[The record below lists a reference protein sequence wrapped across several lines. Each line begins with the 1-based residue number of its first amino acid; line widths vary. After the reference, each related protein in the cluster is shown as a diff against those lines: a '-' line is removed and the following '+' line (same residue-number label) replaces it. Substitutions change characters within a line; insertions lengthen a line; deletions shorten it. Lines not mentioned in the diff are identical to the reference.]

1 MRRRR
6 GTAEMPTT
14 RADDTGVRGM
24 RSWRG
29 IRGWRG
35 MRKVPGGRGNGRPGR
50 RGAAVLAAVSLLTL
64 SGTCTSAA
72 QDRSDAAPAG
82 GNGGLSG
89 AAACSGLKGFTCA
102 TLTVPLD
109 HSGGVP
115 GRLGLKVAMADNV
128 NAPKGV
134 LLFLTGGPGQPGV
147 PFVGQ
152 LREKL
157 TPVLKDYR
165 LVMIDQRGTGDA
177 ALRCPRL
184 QQEMGSSDLTPPT
197 ARAVTD
203 CAAAIGANRRF
214 YSTGDTV
221 ADLDLLRRALGVRTM
236 TLDGVSYGTYTAE
249 RYALAHPQHV
259 ARLVLDSVVPQTG
272 YDPMDRA
279 ALRAAPR
286 VLAAACRATGCTT
299 DPAADLAEV
308 ITRYGNGIDVMDA
321 LTTWE
326 FVDPDYTAV
335 IDALHSAANGD
346 PGPLRGLIAGVRE
359 GSAASA
365 EELSQG
371 LHAATLCLDGRYPWG
386 RADAPSAGRREALG
400 KAGAELTPADYGP
413 FDSATATGLGSMLSC
428 LHWPRTPVPPL
439 PPEHRRLP
447 GVPVLLLGGDRDLS
461 TPLEWLHDQKR
472 LTPRAQ
478 VVVVP
483 GAAHSV
489 QSRAADDRGRQA
501 VFAFLLDRR

>member
-1 MRRRR
+1 MR
-6 GTAEMPTT
+6 GT
-14 RADDTGVRGM
+14 RAG
-24 RSWRG
+24 
-29 IRGWRG
+29 
-35 MRKVPGGRGNGRPGR
+35 RKAQRGGRPASL
-50 RGAAVLAAVSLLTL
+50 GAAALAAVSVLVL

-72 QDRSDAAPAG
+72 QDGAAAERAG

-89 AAACSGLKGFTCA
+89 AAACPGLGGFTCA

-109 HSGGVP
+109 HDGGVP
-115 GRLGLKVAMADNV
+115 GRLSLKVAVADNV
-128 NAPKGV
+128 RAPKGV

-147 PFVGQ
+147 PFVER
-152 LREKL
+152 LSKL
-157 TPVLKDYR
+157 LGPVLKDYR
-165 LVMIDQRGTGDA
+165 LVVVDQRGTGA
-177 ALRCPRL
+177 GALQCPEL

-203 CAAAIGANRRF
+203 CAAAIGPERRY
-214 YSTGDTV
+214 YSTTDTV
-221 ADLDLLRRALGVRTM
+221 ADLELLRKALGVRKM

-249 RYALAHPQHV
+249 RYALAHPQNV

-286 VLAAACRATGCTT
+286 VLTAACRATGCTT

-308 ITRYGNGIDVMDA
+308 VRRYDNGADVIDA

-326 FVDPDYTAV
+326 FVDPDYAEM
-335 IDALHSAANGD
+335 IDALHKAASGD
-346 PGPLRGLIAGVRE
+346 PGPLRGLIAGVRQ

-371 LHAATLCLDGRYPWG
+371 LHASTLCLDSRYPWG
-386 RADAPSAGRREALG
+386 TSDTPVSGRQEALE
-400 KAGAELTPADYGP
+400 KAAAELTPADYGP
-413 FDSATATGLGSMLSC
+413 FDAATATGLGSMLSC

-439 PPEHRRLP
+439 PPQHRRLP

-461 TPLEWLHDQKR
+461 TPLEYLYDQKK
-472 LTPRAQ
+472 LTPQAQ
-478 VVVVP
+478 AVVVP

-489 QSRAADDRGRQA
+489 QSRAADDSGRQA
-501 VFAFLLDRR
+501 VFDFLLGRR

>member
-1 MRRRR
+1 MLRV
-6 GTAEMPTT
+6 
-14 RADDTGVRGM
+14 RA
-24 RSWRG
+24 
-29 IRGWRG
+29 
-35 MRKVPGGRGNGRPGR
+35 MRKGRKARRSGRP
-50 RGAAVLAAVSLLTL
+50 AAPATVALAVAGLLTV
-64 SGTCTSAA
+64 SGTCSSAA
-72 QDRSDAAPAG
+72 PDRAVAARAG
-82 GNGGLSG
+82 ESGGLSG
-89 AAACSGLKGFTCA
+89 AAACPGPKGFTCA

-109 HSGGVP
+109 HRGGVP
-115 GRLGLKVAMADNV
+115 GQLGLKVAMADNV
-128 NAPKGV
+128 KAPKGV
-134 LLFLTGGPGQPGV
+134 LVFLTGGPGQPGV
-147 PFVGQ
+147 PFVER
-152 LREKL
+152 LSKVL
-157 TPVLKDYR
+157 APVLKDYR
-165 LVMIDQRGTGDA
+165 LVMFDQRGTGA
-177 ALRCPRL
+177 NALQCPQL

-203 CAAAIGANRRF
+203 CAAAIGPDRRF

-221 ADLDLLRRALGVRTM
+221 ADLESLRRALGVRQL
-236 TLDGVSYGTYTAE
+236 TLDGVSYGSYTAE

-272 YDPMDRA
+272 YDPMNRA

-286 VLAAACRATGCTT
+286 VLTAACRATGCTT
-299 DPAADLAEV
+299 DPAADLAAV
-308 ITRYGNGIDVMDA
+308 VDRYGNGVDVIDA

-326 FVDPDYTAV
+326 FVDPDYAEM
-335 IDALHSAANGD
+335 IDALHRATNGD
-346 PGPLRGLIAGVRE
+346 PGLLRGLIAGVRQ

-371 LHAATLCLDGRYPWG
+371 LHASTLCLDGRYPWG
-386 RADAPSAGRREALG
+386 RADAPVAGREEALE

-413 FDSATATGLGSMLSC
+413 FDAATATGLGSMLSC

-439 PPEHRRLP
+439 PPRHRRLP

-461 TPLEWLHDQKR
+461 TPVEWLYDQKK

-489 QSRAADDRGRQA
+489 QSRAADDKGRQA
-501 VFAFLLDRR
+501 VFDFLLERR